1 MTRKAKG
8 WIIAGS
14 IVGGAYIL
22 FAGFLVYAFTHF
34 GRAGGVE
41 QIKAN
46 RIGSR
51 TYLNERSVVI
61 NKHKFIYYN
70 VISSRDG
77 EWILVDKSSYI
88 INTDW
93 AFGFRYKNAGTI
105 ITSYGDAQE
114 PRDMGPYYG
123 NEAYNSYQVYGGF
136 KITIDELQDLD
147 HLNLG
152 IFEHWC

>member
-14 IVGGAYIL
+14 IVGGVSIL

-41 QIKAN
+41 QIKAS
-46 RIGSR
+46 RIGTR

-70 VISSRDG
+70 VVSSRDG

-88 INTDW
+88 INTDID
-93 AFGFRYKNAGTI
+93 FGFRYKNAGTI

-114 PRDMGPYYG
+114 PRDMGPYYE

-136 KITIDELQDLD
+136 KITIDESQDLN

>member
-14 IVGGAYIL
+14 IVGGVSIL

-41 QIKAN
+41 QIKAS
-46 RIGSR
+46 RIGTR
-51 TYLNERSVVI
+51 AYLNERSVVI

-77 EWILVDKSSYI
+77 EWILMDKSSYI
-88 INTDW
+88 INTDID
-93 AFGFRYKNAGTI
+93 FGFRYKNAGTI
-105 ITSYGDAQE
+105 ILLMVTL
-114 PRDMGPYYG
+114 
-123 NEAYNSYQVYGGF
+123 
-136 KITIDELQDLD
+136 K
-147 HLNLG
+147 NLE
-152 IFEHWC
+152 IWAHTMEMRLIIPIRCTVVLKSPLMSH

>member
-1 MTRKAKG
+1 MTRKAKE

-14 IVGGAYIL
+14 IVGGVSIL

-41 QIKAN
+41 QIKAS
-46 RIGSR
+46 RIGTR
-51 TYLNERSVVI
+51 AYLNERSVVI

-77 EWILVDKSSYI
+77 EWILMDKSSYI
-88 INTDW
+88 INTDID
-93 AFGFRYKNAGTI
+93 FGFRYKNAGTI

-114 PRDMGPYYG
+114 PRDMGPYYE

-136 KITIDELQDLD
+136 KITIDEPQDLD

>member
-14 IVGGAYIL
+14 IVGGVSIL

-41 QIKAN
+41 QIKAS
-46 RIGSR
+46 RIGTR
-51 TYLNERSVVI
+51 AYLNERSVVI

-70 VISSRDG
+70 VVSSRDG

-88 INTDW
+88 INTDID
-93 AFGFRYKNAGTI
+93 FGFRYKNAGTI

-114 PRDMGPYYG
+114 PRDMGPYYE

-136 KITIDELQDLD
+136 KITIDESQGLN